1 MVDLLKNKVGFHPPE
16 NSLIARTRH
25 IDALKRAK
33 SHAMDAHT
41 QLVVYQAVELVA
53 ESLRLSQMALGEI
66 TGQMTAD
73 DLLGRIFSSF
83 CIGK

>member
-1 MVDLLKNKVGFHPPE
+1 
-16 NSLIARTRH
+16 
-25 IDALKRAK
+25 
-33 SHAMDAHT
+33 MDAHT

-73 DLLGRIFSSF
+73 DLLGRIVSSF